1 MSVFVSGV
9 HFPQN
14 NHRRWRQNCWSD
26 PKKLRRC
33 NTNLLYITEASVVKL
48 GLRIDIFVCHA
59 FWTVNSVDA
68 VSPLSSLCS
77 ETVLMSVDSTRF
89 VVVHLYAFSCV
100 FASLDCAMP
109 LLPEWALSESRD
121 PFWSPCHIFGSS
133 EARVLKFFTQVS
145 HRECLHWH
153 DKIPPKWACL
163 GLRWPKSYKKAS
175 IRWQDN
181 ARRQFQAGLKGDV
194 GL

>member
-1 MSVFVSGV
+1 MSHNPLILSRQVSPWRFLKIWSVSIKRLRSYERFCLRGAFSPKLSSPLAAKLLIGPEKV
-9 HFPQN
+9 TEVQYGPPLY
-14 NHRRWRQNCWSD
+14 HRSECSD
-26 PKKLRRC
+26 ARTAHRYFCLSRFLNGEQCGR
-33 NTNLLYITEASVVKL
+33 
-48 GLRIDIFVCHA
+48 
-59 FWTVNSVDA
+59 

-109 LLPEWALSESRD
+109 LLPEWAWSESRD

-133 EARVLKFFTQVS
+133 EARILKFFTQVS
-145 HRECLHWH
+145 HCECLHWH

-163 GLRWPKSYKKAS
+163 GLR
-175 IRWQDN
+175 
-181 ARRQFQAGLKGDV
+181 
-194 GL
+194 